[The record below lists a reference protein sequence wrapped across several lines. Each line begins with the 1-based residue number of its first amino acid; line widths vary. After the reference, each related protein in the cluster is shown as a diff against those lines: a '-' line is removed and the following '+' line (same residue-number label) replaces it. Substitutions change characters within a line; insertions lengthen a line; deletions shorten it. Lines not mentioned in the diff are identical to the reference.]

1 MLSSTPFPFCLFLG
15 FFRRSFDSFLSR
27 SLGNF
32 LDGRFFFAKVKDSV
46 RLRLR
51 ADRYRN
57 DVSLRGEFVRRV
69 YGDTTL
75 SDEDKERVLSFGLR
89 ALEGEMPEDIS
100 Y

>member
-1 MLSSTPFPFCLFLG
+1 M
-15 FFRRSFDSFLSR
+15 R
-27 SLGNF
+27 
-32 LDGRFFFAKVKDSV
+32 V
-46 RLRLR
+46 RLR

-69 YGDTTL
+69 YSDPTL
-75 SDEDKERVLSFGLR
+75 SEEDRERVLSFGLR